1 MASESFVVAESSV
14 DGTPVE
20 ATPADELEPE
30 AGSSIELGCPVSA
43 DAGSDAAW
51 LEVVSA
57 CVEGALAGS
66 GAA

>member
-14 DGTPVE
+14 EETPAE
-20 ATPADELEPE
+20 AIPADELEPE
-30 AGSSIELGCPVSA
+30 AGSSTELGCPVSA

-51 LEVVSA
+51 LEVVPG